1 MLALG
6 GVIMI
11 QQLMERLVLDV
22 MLSVVGDEGKRL
34 SLESDFDIL
43 DVDQLTMTHIVLALE
58 SRLGLELPTSLEEA
72 RTVAELVAGAQKA
85 VRENAVTKSL
95 HPATNKMSLHS
106 MQRPASE
113 RHPTRRIT
121 PPSHYRP
128 RRQSFGSPSDSAP
141 VGLSVRHETRCAR
154 FGPCSGSSH
163 VAV

>member
-1 MLALG
+1 MLGLG

-43 DVDQLTMTHIVLALE
+43 DVDQLTMTYIVLALE

-85 VRENAVTKSL
+85 VRENAVIKSL

-141 VGLSVRHETRCAR
+141 VGLSVRPETC
-154 FGPCSGSSH
+154 
-163 VAV
+163 